1 MDGKHSTSPVGRQG
15 SGDWERTTL
24 GTVVDLQSGG
34 TPSKRRPDYWN
45 GAVPWVSA
53 KDMKRFRLTDTQDHL
68 TESGAANGT
77 RVAPEGTVLLLTRGM
92 TLLNHLPVC
101 VIERPMA
108 FNQDVKALQATEGI
122 DGEFLPYVILGNK
135 QRLLS
140 LVDLAGHGT
149 GRLNTDELRALEIV
163 LPPLDEQRAIARILG
178 ALDDKIE
185 LNRRM
190 SATLEAMA
198 RALFKSWFVDFEPVR
213 AKAEGRPSGLP
224 PALDALFPASFEAS
238 ELGEIPSGWG
248 VVPAGQAVT
257 VHGGSTPSTKEPAYW
272 GGEHCFATP
281 RDLSLLQDPILA
293 STARRLTDAGLAR
306 IRSGLLRPGTVLLS
320 SRAPIGYL
328 AVTETPVVI
337 NQGIIAMVCD
347 GLVGAHYALHWTRS
361 NMDAIEMRASGTTF
375 AEISKSSFRGIPFLV
390 PPQPAHDAW
399 ESLVTSLY
407 DHVASNARQSR
418 SLASQR
424 DALLPRLV
432 SGEVRVVESSKLV
445 RW

>member
-1 MDGKHSTSPVGRQG
+1 MTRRALIGEHEDG
-15 SGDWERTTL
+15 WL
-24 GTVVDLQSGG
+24 
-34 TPSKRRPDYWN
+34 
-45 GAVPWVSA
+45 
-53 KDMKRFRLTDTQDHL
+53 
-68 TESGAANGT
+68 
-77 RVAPEGTVLLLTRGM
+77 
-92 TLLNHLPVC
+92 C
-101 VIERPMA
+101 
-108 FNQDVKALQATEGI
+108 
-122 DGEFLPYVILGNK
+122 
-135 QRLLS
+135 
-140 LVDLAGHGT
+140 GT
-149 GRLNTDELRALEIV
+149 GCLRVRLGDASADPRYASYYLGHPNVREWIIRHAHGATMPNLNSSILAACPFV

-198 RALFKSWFVDFEPVR
+198 RALFKSWFVDFAPVR
-213 AKAEGRPSGLP
+213 AKVEGRPSGLP
-224 PALDALFPASFEAS
+224 PGLHALFPASFEAS

-399 ESLVTSLY
+399 KSLVTPLY